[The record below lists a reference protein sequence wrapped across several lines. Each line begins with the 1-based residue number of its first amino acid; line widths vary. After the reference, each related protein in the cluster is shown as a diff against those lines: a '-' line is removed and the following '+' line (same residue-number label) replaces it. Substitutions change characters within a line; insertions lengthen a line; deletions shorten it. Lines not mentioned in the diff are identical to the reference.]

1 MRDSG
6 QSDQDRIL
14 RGMELHSVE
23 EEVDVTPAI
32 MHKVRQI
39 HQKKQGRNAGNRKK
53 TLIIAML
60 TAILILS
67 SISAYASQYLI
78 QIKNKEGEVIL
89 STIKPWKYSESEY
102 NAKRKKETEEEL
114 SKRLK
119 PGEQAVYYI
128 KDQHLTSSTRK
139 YPLNYFYMATKHPN
153 YQELAKEIEE
163 KDAPLLRKPD
173 YVPEGYRF
181 DFGRIQ
187 IRNEPVWGT
196 PGYES
201 LLNELKEQAEK
212 SDEEQGLYYKIVPWF
227 KIASTGMEYRKG
239 DNRIRILAF
248 AREKGPKAGVLTNQA
263 VKLTVN
269 GKEMIFSADQTNE
282 TRSLTWL
289 SDSEEVLYIITDDPK
304 DPLSKDEFAK
314 IAAGLVSE

>member
-6 QSDQDRIL
+6 QPEQDRIL
-14 RGMELHSVE
+14 RSMELHSVE
-23 EEVDVTPAI
+23 EELDVTPAI

-39 HQKKQGRNAGNRKK
+39 HQKDHRGHTGNRKK

-67 SISAYASQYLI
+67 SISVYASQYLI

-102 NAKRKKETEEEL
+102 NAKRRKETEEEL

-128 KDQHLTSSTRK
+128 KDQHLTSSTKK

-163 KDAPLLRKPD
+163 KSAPLLREPD

-196 PGYES
+196 PEYES
-201 LLNELKEQAEK
+201 LLNELKEQAGK
-212 SDEEQGLYYKIVPWF
+212 SDEEQGLFYKIVPWF
-227 KIASTGMEYRKG
+227 EIASTGMEYRKG
-239 DNRIRILAF
+239 ENRITILAF
-248 AREKGPKAGVLTNQA
+248 ARKKGSKAGVLTNEA

-269 GKEMIFSADQTNE
+269 GKEMILSANSTTE

-289 SDSEEVLYIITDDPK
+289 SDSEEILYVITDDPK

-314 IAAGLVSE
+314 IAAGLISE

>member
-6 QSDQDRIL
+6 QSEQDRIL
-14 RGMELHSVE
+14 RSMELHSVD

-32 MHKVRQI
+32 MHKVRLI
-39 HQKKQGRNAGNRKK
+39 HRMKHGRNGNRKK

-67 SISAYASQYLI
+67 SLSVYASQYLI

-89 STIKPWKYSESEY
+89 STIKPWEYSESEY
-102 NAKRKKETEEEL
+102 NAKRVKETEEEL
-114 SKRLK
+114 RKRLK
-119 PGEQAVYYI
+119 PGEQAVFYI
-128 KDQHLTSSTRK
+128 KDLHMT
-139 YPLNYFYMATKHPN
+139 PLVKEQPLKYFYMLTKHSN

-163 KDAPLLRKPD
+163 KNAPVLLEPD

-181 DFGRIQ
+181 DYGQIQ

-196 PGYES
+196 PEYET
-201 LLNELKEQAEK
+201 LLNELKEQAEQ
-212 SDEEQGLYYKIVPWF
+212 SDEEQGLFYKIVPWY
-227 KIASTGMEYRKG
+227 KIASTGMEYRK
-239 DNRIRILAF
+239 DENRIKMVAF
-248 AREKGPKAGVLTNQA
+248 AREKGSKAGVPTNQA
-263 VKLTVN
+263 VKIKVK
-269 GKEMIFSADQTNE
+269 GKEMILSASPSSPS
-282 TRSLTWL
+282 RSLTWL

-314 IAAGLVSE
+314 IAAGLIP

>member
-1 MRDSG
+1 MKQKVIKLIQEKGVRSYARFG
-6 QSDQDRIL
+6 TIGPRSNSERHGTAL
-14 RGMELHSVE
+14 RGRRGGR
-23 EEVDVTPAI
+23 DPAI

-78 QIKNKEGEVIL
+78 QIKNNEGEVIL
-89 STIKPWKYSESEY
+89 STIKPWKYSSR
-102 NAKRKKETEEEL
+102 NITPNVKETEEEL

-187 IRNEPVWGT
+187 IRNEPVWEHRGT
-196 PGYES
+196 
-201 LLNELKEQAEK
+201 K
-212 SDEEQGLYYKIVPWF
+212 VF
-227 KIASTGMEYRKG
+227 
-239 DNRIRILAF
+239 
-248 AREKGPKAGVLTNQA
+248 
-263 VKLTVN
+263 
-269 GKEMIFSADQTNE
+269 
-282 TRSLTWL
+282 
-289 SDSEEVLYIITDDPK
+289 
-304 DPLSKDEFAK
+304 
-314 IAAGLVSE
+314 

>member
-6 QSDQDRIL
+6 QPEQDRIL
-14 RGMELHSVE
+14 RSMELHSVD

-32 MHKVRQI
+32 MQKVRLI
-39 HQKKQGRNAGNRKK
+39 HRKKHGRNGNRKK

-67 SISAYASQYLI
+67 SLSVYASQYLI

-89 STIKPWKYSESEY
+89 STIKPWEYSESEY
-102 NAKRKKETEEEL
+102 NAKRVKETEEEL
-114 SKRLK
+114 RNRLK
-119 PGEQAVYYI
+119 PGEQAVFYI
-128 KDQHLTSSTRK
+128 KDLHMTSLVK
-139 YPLNYFYMATKHPN
+139 EQPLKYFYMLTKHSN
-153 YQELAKEIEE
+153 YQELANEIEE
-163 KDAPLLRKPD
+163 KNAPVLLEPD

-181 DFGRIQ
+181 DYGQIQ

-196 PGYES
+196 PEYET
-201 LLNELKEQAEK
+201 LLNELKEQAEQ
-212 SDEEQGLYYKIVPWF
+212 SDEEQGLFYKIVPWY

-239 DNRIRILAF
+239 ENRIKMVAF
-248 AREKGPKAGVLTNQA
+248 AREKGSKAGVPTNQA
-263 VKLTVN
+263 VKIKVK
-269 GKEMIFSADQTNE
+269 GKEMILSASPSSPS
-282 TRSLTWL
+282 RSLTWL

-314 IAAGLVSE
+314 IAAGLIP